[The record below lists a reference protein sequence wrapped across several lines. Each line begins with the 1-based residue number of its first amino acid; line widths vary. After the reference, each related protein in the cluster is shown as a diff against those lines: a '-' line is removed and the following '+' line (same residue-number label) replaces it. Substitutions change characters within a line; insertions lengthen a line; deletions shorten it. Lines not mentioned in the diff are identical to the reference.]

1 MYWEKIIAVHFFIY
15 LNVMHA
21 KSFQTNWKWTDYCWR
36 GRKKWT
42 WTFQLSHDRFWI
54 LTKFPFNYSV
64 ARLARLCTVQC
75 SILILYLSINAYWD
89 ATSRSCTD
97 LYKFYACQISWQ
109 EQMLHCMLLK
119 RQGNNGSEL
128 FYFSHDRDGSH
139 DKMSRRQLDH
149 KTEQHELEPRE
160 PIAYSPIW

>member
-1 MYWEKIIAVHFFIY
+1 MHVEMQPLGPVQIY
-15 LNVMHA
+15 INFMHA
-21 KSFQTNWKWTDYCWR
+21 KSF
-36 GRKKWT
+36 
-42 WTFQLSHDRFWI
+42 
-54 LTKFPFNYSV
+54 
-64 ARLARLCTVQC
+64 
-75 SILILYLSINAYWD
+75 
-89 ATSRSCTD
+89 
-97 LYKFYACQISWQ
+97 QISWQ